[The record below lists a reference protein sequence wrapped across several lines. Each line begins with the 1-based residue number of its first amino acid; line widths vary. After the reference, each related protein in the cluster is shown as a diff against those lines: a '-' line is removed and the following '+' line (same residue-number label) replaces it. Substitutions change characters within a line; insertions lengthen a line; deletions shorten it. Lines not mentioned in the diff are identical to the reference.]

1 MAQVFTRRGVLFIDA
16 DPALLAACAAATRAH
31 GYNVGTAGPDTAL
44 AQMARGSYG
53 VVMVDFE
60 LAGPGPLSLMEHLC
74 ARHPATTFVAIT
86 RHTANARTRSHQL
99 DTAIA
104 SIVLWPLPP
113 HELVAALDEAFEL
126 HDRRIRHRVASF
138 DRAAVLLVE
147 DNPGDAELIIE
158 HLSEVCG
165 AVVTHRLRVEDGAQA
180 LRDHLYD
187 FVISDLTLPDARG
200 LDAVRRLQP
209 LAPDTPLVVL
219 TGIDDEELA
228 LQAVQQGAQDY
239 LVKGQLDAHSLR
251 RTLRHARERKQ
262 ASNRLI
268 HLTRHDP
275 LTGVANRAALRERIE
290 ITLARALRHPLAFA
304 VMFIDLD
311 RFKAIND
318 TCGHDV
324 GDAVLREVS
333 ERLRDAVRT
342 SDVVARLGGDEF
354 AVFLDDVGQA
364 SCPLEIA
371 ERVLISLERPIAID
385 DRDLV
390 VTASIGVARFPEVL
404 GTVDDI
410 LKAADSAM
418 YLAKGRGR
426 NNVQVYG
433 AVPDEQRARE
443 ALSADLQ
450 HALERGEL
458 SLHFQPQY
466 TVNCQ
471 RVVAFEALLRW
482 DRHGKTPASPAEFIP
497 LLEQNGR
504 IIAIGEWVLERACE
518 QLAGWRAAGW
528 TELRMAVNLSA
539 RQIAYPGLVAWV
551 ARCLRRYDV
560 PAACIELEIT
570 ESMLMGEPTQ
580 SAAVLAELRALG
592 VRLAIDDF
600 GTGYSSLAYLSRFAV
615 DCLKIDRS
623 FIHEVHTD
631 RERALIT
638 STIVTLGHH
647 LGLEVVAEGVET
659 VEQLAFLSAAKC
671 DLVQG
676 YLLGRPA
683 AATAF
688 VHAGRSPFLV
698 LDAAAAGE
706 PASLDAYQVASASL

>member
-1 MAQVFTRRGVLFIDA
+1 MPQVFMRRGVLFIDS
-16 DPALLAACAAATRAH
+16 DLEMLAACTTATRNQN
-31 GYNVGTAGPDTAL
+31 YNVDTSAPADAL
-44 AQMARGSYG
+44 DHMARGSYG
-53 VVMVDFE
+53 VVALDFD
-60 LAGPGPLSLMEHLC
+60 LPGPASRSLMEHLC
-74 ARHPATTFVAIT
+74 AQHPATTFVAIT
-86 RHTANARTRSHQL
+86 RHAANVATRSGRL
-99 DTAIA
+99 DTAI
-104 SIVLWPLPP
+104 SSVVLWPFDPADL
-113 HELVAALDEAFEL
+113 LTALDGAFEL
-126 HDRRIRHRVASF
+126 HDRRIRNRVAAF

-147 DNPGDAELIIE
+147 DHAGDAELIIE

-165 AVVTHRLRVEDGAQA
+165 AVVTHCRRLEDGV
-180 LRDHLYD
+180 RHLHEHTYD

-219 TGIDDEELA
+219 SGIDDEELA
-228 LQAVQQGAQDY
+228 LQAVQAGAQDY
-239 LVKGQLDAHSLR
+239 LVKGQLDAPSLR

-262 ASNRLI
+262 TASRLI
-268 HLTRHDP
+268 YLTRHDP

-290 ITLARALRHPLAFA
+290 TTLARGQRHELAFA

-324 GDAVLREVS
+324 GDAVLRVTS
-333 ERLRDAVRT
+333 DRLREAVRT

-354 AVFLDDVGQA
+354 AVFLDDVG
-364 SCPLEIA
+364 SGSRPVEIA
-371 ERVLISLERPIAID
+371 ERVLTSLERPIVVDGNA
-385 DRDLV
+385 LV
-390 VTASIGVARFPEVL
+390 VTASIGVARYPEVT

-433 AVPDEQRARE
+433 AVPDEQRARQ
-443 ALSADLQ
+443 ALAADLQ

-458 SLHFQPQY
+458 ALHFQPQY

-471 RVVAFEALLRW
+471 RIVAFEALLRW
-482 DRHGKTPASPAEFIP
+482 NRHGTTPVSPAEFIP
-497 LLEQNGR
+497 LLEENGR
-504 IIAIGEWVLERACE
+504 IIAVGEWVLERACE

-539 RQIAYPGLVAWV
+539 RQIAFPGLVACV
-551 ARCLRRYDV
+551 RRCLRRYDV
-560 PAACIELEIT
+560 PAGCIELEIT
-570 ESMLMGEPTQ
+570 ESMLMGDTTQ
-580 SAAVLAELRALG
+580 SAAILAELRALG

-623 FIHEVHTD
+623 FIHEVHCD

-659 VEQLAFLSAAKC
+659 AEQLAFLSATKC

-683 AATAF
+683 AASTF
-688 VHAGRSPFLV
+688 TQAGRSRFL
-698 LDAAAAGE
+698 LTDAALAC
-706 PASLDAYQVASASL
+706 

>member
-1 MAQVFTRRGVLFIDA
+1 MSLTMVHVFTQRGVLFIDS
-16 DPALLAACAAATRAH
+16 DPELLAACAAATRSH
-31 GYNVGTAGPDTAL
+31 GYNVSTTGPDDAL

-53 VVMVDFE
+53 VVVVDFE
-60 LAGPGPLSLMEHLC
+60 LAGPGPRSLMEHLC

-86 RHTANARTRSHQL
+86 RHTAHARTRSHQL

-104 SIVLWPLPP
+104 SIVLWPFAP
-113 HELVAALDEAFEL
+113 HDLIAALDEAFEL
-126 HDRRIRHRVASF
+126 HDRRIRHRVTAF

-158 HLSEVCG
+158 QLSEVCG
-165 AVVTHRLRVEDGAQA
+165 AVVTHHVRVEDGVQA
-180 LRDHLYD
+180 LREHIYD

-290 ITLARALRHPLAFA
+290 TTLARALRHPLAFA

-318 TCGHDV
+318 TRGHDT

-333 ERLRDAVRT
+333 DRLREAVRT

-354 AVFLDDVGQA
+354 AVFLDDVGA
-364 SCPLEIA
+364 GSCPLEIA
-371 ERVLISLERPIAID
+371 ERVLTSLERAIVID
-385 DRDLV
+385 GRDLV
-390 VTASIGVARFPEVL
+390 VTASIGVARFPEVS

-433 AVPDEQRARE
+433 AVPDEQRARQ

-450 HALERGEL
+450 HALERSEL

-482 DRHGKTPASPAEFIP
+482 HRHGKIAVSPAEFIP
-497 LLEQNGR
+497 LLEENGR

-539 RQIAYPGLVAWV
+539 RQIAYPGLVACV
-551 ARCLRRYDV
+551 RRCLRRYDV

-570 ESMLMGEPTQ
+570 ESMLMGDTTQ
-580 SAAVLAELRALG
+580 SAAILAELRALG

-659 VEQLAFLSAAKC
+659 AEQLAFLSATKC

-688 VHAGRSPFLV
+688 AHAGRSPFLV
-698 LDAAAAGE
+698 LDAAAAG
-706 PASLDAYQVASASL
+706 

>member
-1 MAQVFTRRGVLFIDA
+1 MPHVFKRRGVLFIDS
-16 DPALLAACAAATRAH
+16 DPELLAACVAATRQQA
-31 GYNVGTAGPDTAL
+31 YNVDTTGPADAL
-44 AQMARGSYG
+44 EHMARGSYG
-53 VVMVDFE
+53 VVAVDFD
-60 LAGPGPLSLMEHLC
+60 LPSLGARSLMEQLC
-74 ARHPATTFVAIT
+74 AQHPATTFVAIT
-86 RHTANARTRSHQL
+86 RRPAAARTRSHLL

-104 SIVLWPLPP
+104 STVLAPFAPG
-113 HELVAALDEAFEL
+113 ELLAALEEAFEL
-126 HDRRIRHRVASF
+126 HDRRSRHRVAAF
-138 DRAAVLLVE
+138 DRSAVLLVE
-147 DNPGDAELIIE
+147 DNRGDADLIIE

-165 AVVTHRLRVEDGAQA
+165 AIVTHCLRIEDGVQE
-180 LRDHLYD
+180 LREHTFD

-209 LAPDTPLVVL
+209 LAPETPLVVL
-219 TGIDDEELA
+219 SGIDDEELA
-228 LQAVQQGAQDY
+228 LQAVQAGAQDY
-239 LVKGQLDAHSLR
+239 LVKGQLDAQSLR

-262 ASNRLI
+262 TSSRLI
-268 HLTRHDP
+268 YLTRHDP

-290 ITLARALRHPLAFA
+290 TTLARAQRHPLSFA

-324 GDAVLREVS
+324 GDAVLCATS
-333 ERLRDAVRT
+333 DRLREAVRT

-354 AVFLDDVGQA
+354 AVFLDDVG
-364 SCPLEIA
+364 SGTFPLEIA
-371 ERVLISLERPIAID
+371 ERVLTSLERPIVMD
-385 DRDLV
+385 GQDLV
-390 VTASIGVARFPEVL
+390 VTASIGVARFPEVS

-433 AVPDEQRARE
+433 AVPDEQRARQ

-471 RVVAFEALLRW
+471 RVVGFEALLRW
-482 DRHGKTPASPAEFIP
+482 HRHGNTPVSPAEFIP
-497 LLEQNGR
+497 LLEENGR

-518 QLAGWRAAGW
+518 QLAGWRATGW

-539 RQIAYPGLVAWV
+539 RQIAYPGLVACV
-551 ARCLRRYDV
+551 RRCLRRYDI
-560 PAACIELEIT
+560 PAGCIELEIT
-570 ESMLMGEPTQ
+570 ESMLMGDTTQ
-580 SAAVLAELRALG
+580 SAAILAELRALG

-623 FIHEVHTD
+623 FIHEVHCD

-659 VEQLAFLSAAKC
+659 REQLAFLSDTKC

-683 AATAF
+683 AASAF
-688 VHAGRSPFLV
+688 THAGRLPFLA
-698 LDAAAAGE
+698 LDIAAAG
-706 PASLDAYQVASASL
+706 